1 MKKIKLSYVITLLT
15 VIFFSC
21 SESEN
26 PASLVGKWEA
36 TIYRE
41 YVNNKL
47 VDTDNFTG
55 DDIFLIFKEDG
66 TFTLEIEGDIECEGS
81 YSSKKMDSKSQKIDW
96 CDGLEGLVTVKSN
109 DLIVLSIEDEDG
121 DREEVDFKRF

>member
-1 MKKIKLSYVITLLT
+1 MKKIKLFYTITLLT

-36 TIYRE
+36 TTYRE

-55 DDIFLIFKEDG
+55 DDIFLIFKKDG

-81 YSSKKMDSKSQKIDW
+81 YGSKMMDSKSQKIDW

>member
-1 MKKIKLSYVITLLT
+1 MKKIKLFYALTLLT

-36 TIYRE
+36 TIKRE

-47 VDTDNFTG
+47 VYTDNFTG

-66 TFTLEIEGDIECEGS
+66 TFTLEIEGDIECEG
-81 YSSKKMDSKSQKIDW
+81 K
-96 CDGLEGLVTVKSN
+96 L
-109 DLIVLSIEDEDG
+109 
-121 DREEVDFKRF
+121 